1 MDRMEVIMAGL
12 LSSYYFK
19 VVSRISMAVII
30 GGFVGFERES
40 KNRPAGFR
48 THILVCVGACSLMI
62 LSDVLFIQY
71 YNEYGVF
78 LDPQRIGAQVISG
91 IGFLGAGTI
100 IHFGNSIRG
109 LTTAASIWTVA
120 AIGLICGAGLFFLAI
135 FTFLTV
141 EIVLYFFTKHSSKFI
156 YKTKTPE
163 LFITIVHSSKVIGR
177 ITMFFAERGIEILD
191 ITFTSFKEKKV
202 EDSEHFISKIRLVP
216 NLNKAPFELDD
227 LIKEL
232 ETETGV
238 ISVEK

>member
-1 MDRMEVIMAGL
+1 MDRAEIIIASL

-19 VVSRISMAVII
+19 VVSRITLAVVI

-62 LSDVLFIQY
+62 LSDVLFVQY
-71 YNEYGVF
+71 YEDYNVF

-100 IHFGNSIRG
+100 IHFGNSVRG
-109 LTTAASIWTVA
+109 LTTAASIWTTA
-120 AIGLICGAGLFFLAI
+120 ALGLICGAGLFFLAI

-141 EIVLYFFTKHSSKFI
+141 EVVLYFFTNHSNKFI
-156 YKTKTPE
+156 YKNKNPE
-163 LFITIVHSSKVIGR
+163 LFITIVHSSKVIGT

-202 EDSEHFISKIRLVP
+202 EDSEHFISKILLIP
-216 NLNKAPFELDD
+216 NLSNVPFDLDD

-232 ETETGV
+232 ESESGI
-238 ISVEK
+238 ISIEK